1 MYTKKTSSPLNNAR
15 DEIANEG
22 PKSTQARAM
31 RRSRVAAARQRNAPL
46 GRGPEER
53 AARDKNA
60 TAPVLCNGIGRD
72 LLPAMIHQLWQD
84 AADTWLHTAARG
96 WGWAP
101 PTQAKPEEADA
112 DRRFDAPEWE
122 QHPFFR
128 LVKRGYLAVCEHL
141 LAEAERQA
149 LDPAERQRLVFHL
162 QQLIDAA
169 SPTLLLPTNP
179 TALRKAFETGGGSI
193 VDGLH
198 NVLADLREGRL
209 SMTDAEAFAPGK
221 SLAIT
226 PGKVVY
232 RNRLIELIKYA
243 PLTAQTYAVPLLFI
257 PPWINKFYILDLQP
271 KNSLVRFLVEQGFS
285 VFMISW

>member
-46 GRGPEER
+46 GRGPVER

-60 TAPVLCNGIGRD
+60 TAPVLCHGIGRD
-72 LLPAMIHQLWQD
+72 LLPAMIHQLWQANPLHQLLPID
-84 AADTWLHTAARG
+84 WGEITRALSTLSERSMADPVHATASAANLGLKLWQEAAETWIHTAARW

-169 SPTLLLPTNP
+169 SPTLLLPPGRTR
-179 TALRKAFETGGGSI
+179 TLRWRPSPS
-193 VDGLH
+193 
-198 NVLADLREGRL
+198 R
-209 SMTDAEAFAPGK
+209 
-221 SLAIT
+221 IT
-226 PGKVVY
+226 
-232 RNRLIELIKYA
+232 
-243 PLTAQTYAVPLLFI
+243 
-257 PPWINKFYILDLQP
+257 
-271 KNSLVRFLVEQGFS
+271 
-285 VFMISW
+285 